1 MPVIEILNPQ
11 DPIPEVKSVYTALK
25 GVEVE
30 VDLNE
35 DSWARDYFIIFFHTG
50 PNDPVST
57 SILRSVDA
65 VNETLPCKVV
75 GVSMDTTTSIFDW
88 LDSNPD
94 LKEFNVPLMSDRDAE
109 ISRAFGVIQR
119 GFSAGQMLTGFPANS
134 VFIVDSEDRV
144 RHHTV
149 LDPRVGW
156 NLEEVARL
164 VSAFRSTDGGQ
175 GLAMSGWQSA
185 KDTVENKIPAI
196 ANFYMTEYGDE
207 EDAKV
212 TFVPMQSKGKQ
223 DVGKPGGWRVTQ
235 RANFG
240 AGDQLSS
247 VSSARSRCSDCPNR
261 SCVKCPD
268 KETRCKD
275 CKTKCSRA
283 RCKVAKCSDC
293 PDSDCN
299 DCPEKTGATK
309 KEERKRAW
317 WALRPFATWPENDKK
332 QPVGQMITEDKKG
345 EEEERPWWKFW
356 VSKDKKNEGKPFW
369 KFWG

>member
-1 MPVIEILNPQ
+1 M
-11 DPIPEVKSVYTALK
+11 ALK

-156 NLEEVARL
+156 NLEEIARL

-196 ANFYMTEYGDE
+196 ANFYMTVYGDE
-207 EDAKV
+207 EEANV

-223 DVGKPGGWRVTQ
+223 DVSKPAGWRVTQ

-247 VSSARSRCSDCPNR
+247 ISSARSSCSDCPNR
-261 SCVKCPD
+261 SCVNCPD
-268 KETRCKD
+268 KETKCKGC
-275 CKTKCSRA
+275 CKTKCSR
-283 RCKVAKCSDC
+283 CKGANCSDC
-293 PDSDCN
+293 PDRDCK
-299 DCPEKTGATK
+299 DCPEKPGAAK
-309 KEERKRAW
+309 KLVEKMRAW
-317 WALRPFATWPENDKK
+317 WALTPFATSPENDKQ
-332 QPVGQMITEDKKG
+332 QPVGKK
-345 EEEERPWWKFW
+345 EEEEEKPWWKFW
-356 VSKDKKNEGKPFW
+356 
-369 KFWG
+369 